1 MGITCTICS
10 NHENNDLD
18 VIKLKQMDRAKTEKI
33 YPDSFCNSVED
44 CSYLTTGNQS
54 QEFPTKK
61 KLSIIKK
68 PSQKLINKRNSKQR
82 NSAFLNRT
90 LISICILGPIKSGKT
105 SFMNVFL
112 NGKYDIVPYKH
123 SESIEVIEKRV
134 AFKNRFYDLKFTIPN
149 KNLLSIKK
157 NADTI
162 DFFLLL
168 YDINDV
174 NSFEQVK
181 TLFTNHIM
189 KYQKKEGESDT
200 FGNVKLIGNKN
211 DLERTVS
218 MENVDL
224 FCKDNNIEYF
234 EMNVKNI
241 ESVENIV
248 NRLAD
253 IFDKE
258 VSQINEKEIQ

>member
-1 MGITCTICS
+1 
-10 NHENNDLD
+10 
-18 VIKLKQMDRAKTEKI
+18 
-33 YPDSFCNSVED
+33 
-44 CSYLTTGNQS
+44 
-54 QEFPTKK
+54 
-61 KLSIIKK
+61 
-68 PSQKLINKRNSKQR
+68 
-82 NSAFLNRT
+82 
-90 LISICILGPIKSGKT
+90 
-105 SFMNVFL
+105 
-112 NGKYDIVPYKH
+112 
-123 SESIEVIEKRV
+123 
-134 AFKNRFYDLKFTIPN
+134 
-149 KNLLSIKK
+149 
-157 NADTI
+157 
-162 DFFLLL
+162 
-168 YDINDV
+168 
-174 NSFEQVK
+174 
-181 TLFTNHIM
+181 M
-189 KYQKKEGESDT
+189 KYQKKEGESDI